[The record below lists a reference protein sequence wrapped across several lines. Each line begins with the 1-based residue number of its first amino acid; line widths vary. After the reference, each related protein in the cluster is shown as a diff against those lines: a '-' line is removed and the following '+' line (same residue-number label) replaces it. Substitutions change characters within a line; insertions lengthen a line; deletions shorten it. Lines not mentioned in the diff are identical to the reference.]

1 MSTAVPEPL
10 RRAVRGRR
18 SGWRLRNAPGGAWSP
33 FVFLG
38 WVATLVIAAALELI
52 GFVVLLLPV
61 TLLSSFNLLIV
72 AAAMLLAFWLGMT
85 ITIGGLKLGWAAL
98 RLPFEFTRIDLHL
111 NCRVPTVTV
120 AGWVRRCVI
129 RVEDLT
135 AVFVRRSDTGPELAL
150 RAGNRTVVLSA
161 AAIGPLRYADPQLL
175 AGWLGEVL
183 AMWQVPEDQVCQ
195 IADRHNIHM
204 RTRHDLPVLDTY
216 AVEECAERVRP
227 CADTVG

>member
-1 MSTAVPEPL
+1 
-10 RRAVRGRR
+10 
-18 SGWRLRNAPGGAWSP
+18 
-33 FVFLG
+33 
-38 WVATLVIAAALELI
+38 
-52 GFVVLLLPV
+52 
-61 TLLSSFNLLIV
+61 
-72 AAAMLLAFWLGMT
+72 MLLAFWLGMT

-135 AVFVRRSDTGPELAL
+135 AVFVRQSDTGPELAL

-175 AGWLGEVL
+175 SGWLGEVL
-183 AMWQVPEDQVCQ
+183 AMWQVPVRHYRGVIGPAVGRSAWSHIAMVAQLWQVPEDQVCQ

-227 CADTVG
+227 DEPDAYPAVTRRKIHMVVT